1 MATKL
6 FTEKIDKTYDWG
18 GDEKTQGLSV
28 SGARVQEFI
37 KDSLNSKFGKI
48 YYDKDSTLM
57 ENGKIVVAEHNPTK
71 QYLIF
76 ADEYDFKIWGQSPAD
91 NAGLI
96 LGNFDA
102 PAPASIEITDRGNQ
116 TLTILDVDK
125 TKSFISFKYRVKKSD
140 GDYEKST
147 MSYTISINNNIY
159 GITNLPA
166 RQIDM
171 QTGNNDAFGEFYFG
185 GNDNELGQYLKTGIN
200 TITITL
206 TSLAFNVSVNIVYQ
220 YKILDLQLISDF
232 EYYKGI
238 SLTNDAIRLNI
249 NATGMGTKL
258 LNVFIDG
265 QQLNDLNDL
274 TEPQKFNKSDA
285 FIGVANN
292 VQYELLLPFK
302 DSNDLYKTWATV
314 GLHNIQFYFYIV
326 DENGQAIK
334 SKTLYYDFVLT
345 NIGATHESYVLF
357 AREFDNGTL
366 FENGSRM
373 SITSEQY
380 TPINVQYAIYDN
392 ANSGNTDNGKK
403 ILVNIKLEYKDKTIS
418 SEPIWTTEQSV
429 ASGSVS
435 EINYISSIYGS
446 TTLTIT
452 NTMNTTNTNTK
463 VKVVDVE
470 INKSSVEVSKETDKL
485 LLELSALNRSNSE
498 TEEKRTDWSYEYNDG
513 IRTTVYKAQFNNVL
527 WNLQNGWKDNC
538 LVLNN
543 NATVTIPI
551 NLFAQY
557 QNGLTFEIDFETENV
572 QDDDAVVMQY
582 GIENGEHIFIKA
594 CSAEL
599 QSHNKINIHTNYK
612 DGSRQKIQ
620 FIFGYNGTDTEAANN
635 LEMPYL
641 MYIVVNGILDRVA
654 QFTSIDSIASTADE
668 YQNIVIGNTDNKV
681 TTKIHSIR
689 IYRKALTLDQCV
701 DNNIADSTDVRR
713 KYLKNDIYAAD
724 GKTIDINKLLGSDI
738 SVPVMTIYGDV
749 EDSIV
754 QVFNKKSNVP
764 VDVLYQDPNN
774 PEFNFFAHDA
784 WLSNQGTSSMNYP
797 RRNLRLYFNKKAD
810 ANTLYGFGT
819 TARYDYKTRVWW
831 GLTDSQIIKDIQ
843 TGAIEDLDSPIR
855 DTADANKY
863 YYPLYN
869 KKSFKKKGT
878 EISVDVA
885 KMFVHSGIS
894 IYSDAAGS
902 TKIKNLNKYVNEN
915 PGASVYALGAY
926 TRFKNKDLY
935 TDRWTLK
942 CDYAESSMTHNG
954 GVGRLWG
961 DVMRDVVIGSNGFRY
976 STEGEKIQDETPGI
990 TNAQAAAKQYNNAHK
1005 GEKITINGV
1014 TQDLIYGDIR
1024 TSCDCRPI
1032 VIVNKPR
1039 IKNGNTYSEDFGE
1052 AIFLGLYNIMTD
1064 KGSTPLFGFE
1074 DLKDEDGKLLFDA
1087 SHTECWECLQN
1098 GSNIAQMNDFV
1109 TDDTDGSTVPYTA
1122 QFDKDG
1128 KYESGGNDN
1137 EDRPLFAS
1145 YESRWP
1151 DPDDINDVKTNNLET
1166 LIRFVNYCKD
1176 AVSVTVG
1183 GKDGYTL
1190 SDFTHIT
1197 EDQALQLSELKDTPS
1212 RAVEVEGLENL
1223 TKWNGLLYMGVPATS
1238 YKDKTTDFYQK
1249 DGDGNVIYDPVT
1261 QKPVLSDTSEWVSAV
1276 SKKVYYFQDYAA
1288 QNVTGSSFSPLYEA
1302 GDTPANKV
1310 AAVLRQLES
1319 NRPYV
1324 FTESVDESQIE
1335 YIEYEYYDGAGDI
1348 WYVLDNT
1355 YSRTDIKKIVNNST
1369 LKNDIYTGKVLTY
1382 DGKRWKNR
1390 EEGLKLWDENDAWV
1404 TVYLTPQGTRYTYVN
1419 EMGQV
1424 TQYNSGEEVVTEVG
1438 SNTWTGSFKGATL
1451 FDYFKDKKY
1460 EHFDVWKLACYYVY
1474 LMRFAAVDQV
1484 IKNTMMTTE
1493 DGKHYYF
1500 INYDNDTTMGV
1511 RNDGYLAYDW
1521 KIDRNSYDDSIGSYC
1536 YAGFGSVLWNL
1547 LEQDDDFMD
1556 KVQQVATAM
1565 VTSNVLTYDIALET
1579 FNVKQAGTWN
1589 ERLYNNSELYKYI
1602 DIYLDRES
1610 NSPYTNIKYLPFL
1623 QGSRASHRE
1632 WWLRHRFDLYDSKWS
1647 AGEYKT
1653 NDMLLY
1659 MSATASPNQPKNIF
1673 TIVSGNK
1680 YYYTV
1685 QTNGRTLGNNFV
1697 ELEADTQ
1704 HTFVTT
1710 SPLAIGD
1717 PMTVL
1722 GAYNIKKLDLSENRD
1737 QLGAGG
1743 ITFRWDD
1750 SKFTSKMTELIFGG
1764 EKTVDQQNPCSIGV
1778 IVNLN
1783 KLTALE
1789 VLDIRTCYRLT
1800 SDPDISNLGS
1810 LRKFLAAGS
1819 NISTFLPAKGIM
1831 LEEVSL
1837 PQTITTIK
1845 LDNVSLEAFDYTP
1858 NIYLKNLEVYNVT
1871 GSALEGHKLFDF
1883 IINWYLSFKT
1893 QKVKISG
1900 CTCNIEFAN
1909 IEMKE
1914 AYTSDLDTYNEHPE
1928 YGYYPQL
1935 SSILEDGQ
1943 KVISSI
1949 DLLNKI
1955 KNDFGFSIDEN
1966 NNKQENFVIESGVLK
1981 IYGNADN
1988 KGLTIDDYNNLKN
2001 TTYTNDTKKLW
2012 NDSAFSALSP
2022 FHFDT
2027 EESVFIS
2034 ITDINGYDA
2043 KYISYN
2049 EYDNIWNITSEHTAK
2064 IRIIMFPA
2072 DNNRV
2077 MNFTPGYFNK
2087 TINKYSTWPGYN
2099 VSTKV
2104 YSYNSSTFVNNND
2117 DTATI
2122 NIARL
2127 NVDAD
2132 YQIAITPSLNGVNSA
2147 TQIVRINAKAVAEPQ
2162 PNDVYF
2168 TRQYIDNN
2176 GIEQT
2181 ATIDYS
2187 TGERLQKID
2196 TYEYTVKFNLD
2207 SYSNYDEKYNIDVL
2221 KVDASFNR
2229 NVLEQDNDYGT
2240 LESYVENDEFKF
2252 KYTPKISPNAFTSG
2266 NNINF
2271 SIYLFTTL
2279 DNSTNSIVKSEFDFT
2294 LSKQDITGIGLV
2306 FKDTDNNKDV
2316 EKVDDVF
2323 IMEHYIK
2330 EYKTPEVR
2338 YTYQLNINPDNYNV
2352 PINSITIENTS
2363 DDLFSGVN
2371 VEYSQQTIVSD
2382 NIKTFD
2388 IVLPIRN
2395 RNTVHENAEITI
2407 TIETP
2412 FNTIV
2417 EKCNVTI
2424 GMYFADEI
2432 KLIRYKTT
2440 TLAFPDDDSNQ
2451 SNKLT
2456 LLKDGLTTNYIYEFH
2471 IYSLINNELYVWGN
2485 QNDSV
2490 VDQLYSNNPHYITS
2504 DKISNYTQE
2513 LQLLENNDSQ
2523 EYGNIYEL
2531 IQQGIEDITFNNIS
2545 QNAIN
2550 SNTFTITVSGENI
2563 FTLGGILKYSISIL
2577 GKQKEYNNDLIVSR
2591 VPAITTNFNINSSSI
2606 IPYNGIETESQNSG
2620 SGIYFFDKNLNIY
2633 NINGVSL
2640 LDDSIKGNLDKFI
2653 LSMLFVYNDSNDQ
2666 RHFVSLDP
2674 WKLDEMCYWWNS
2686 NSSFWKLSNNDM
2698 IMVFGE
2704 NIGLSNILCG
2714 NNIVSSINDL
2724 LNEHSKQE
2732 IFVNMYK
2739 YYKLIVWYRLINS
2752 GMNSSDGTD
2761 TKFKVTSANGITQEE
2776 RYDIENCITNIS
2788 EDNFKKL
2795 CTYYHYNKIVVTP
2808 DLDETNANAIG
2819 KEMLFYHIN
2828 TYKSYANNIVAI
2840 PLTSEEYVQIF
2851 EHYNVIKDGLNKLQ
2865 GIIADNTLKNKYNT
2879 TFGEALTK
2887 NITNSFDFIP
2897 YTGES
2902 TDLNVIYKSIQDDPN
2917 VSSEL
2922 YGSGK
2927 SINEFVYSRRFW
2939 SLNLNEDLTPR
2950 GTHNSNPNNG
2960 FVQVFET
2967 NNLSKYIVLK
2977 NIGMTSGSNPANIGS
2992 YRLNCTAKANCLFG
3006 AYPLN

>member
-57 ENGKIVVAEHNPTK
+57 ENGKIVVAEHTPTK

-76 ADEYDFKIWGQSPAD
+76 ADDYDFKLWGQSPAD

-125 TKSFISFKYRVKKSD
+125 DKSFISFKYRVKKSD

-166 RQIDM
+166 RQLDM

-206 TSLAFNVSVNIVYQ
+206 TSLAFNVSVNVIYQ
-220 YKILDLQLISDF
+220 YKILDLQLTSDF

-249 NATGMGTKL
+249 NATGMGTKI

-265 QQLNDLNDL
+265 EQLNDLNDL

-302 DSNDLYKTWATV
+302 NSNNEYKSWATV
-314 GLHNIQFYFYIV
+314 GLHNIQFYFYIT

-357 AREFDNGTL
+357 AREFDNGTI
-366 FENGSRM
+366 FENGSKM

-380 TPINVQYAIYDN
+380 TPINVEYAVYDN

-403 ILVNIKLEYKDKTIS
+403 ILVDIKLEYKDKTIS

-446 TTLTIT
+446 TVLTIT

-470 INKSSVEVSKETDKL
+470 INKSSVEISKETDKL

-543 NATVTIPI
+543 GATVTIPI

-572 QDDDAVVMQY
+572 QDDEAEIMKY
-582 GIENGEHIFIKA
+582 GVENGEHIFIKA

-620 FIFGYNGTDTEAANN
+620 FIFGYNGNDTESANN

-654 QFTSIDSIASTADE
+654 QFTSIDSISSTADE
-668 YQNIVIGNTDNKV
+668 YQNIVIGNLDNKV

-713 KYLKNDIYAAD
+713 KYLKNDIYDTD

-738 SVPVMTIYGDV
+738 SVPVMTIYGDI
-749 EDSIV
+749 ENSIV

-819 TARYDYKTRVWW
+819 TPRYDYKTRVWW

-869 KKSFKKKGT
+869 KKSFKKKGA
-878 EISVDVA
+878 EITVDVA

-894 IYSDAAGS
+894 IYSDAEGS

-915 PGASVYALGAY
+915 PGAPIYALGAY
-926 TRFKNKDLY
+926 TRFKTKDLY

-961 DVMRDVVIGSNGFRY
+961 DVMRDVVVGSNGFRY
-976 STEGEKIQDETPGI
+976 TIEGEKIQDETPGI
-990 TNAQAAAKQYNNAHK
+990 TNAQAAAKQYNNEHK

-1014 TQDLIYGDIR
+1014 QQDLVFGDIR

-1039 IKNGNTYSEDFGE
+1039 IKNGNTYEEDFGE

-1074 DLKDEDGKLLFDA
+1074 DLKDEDGRLLFDA

-1098 GSNIAQMNDFV
+1098 GSNLAQMNDFV
-1109 TDDTDGSTVPYTA
+1109 SDDTDGSTVPYV
-1122 QFDKDG
+1122 
-1128 KYESGGNDN
+1128 EGGNNN
-1137 EDRPLFAS
+1137 ENRPLFAS

-1166 LIRFVNYCKD
+1166 VIRFVNYCKD

-1249 DGDGNVIYDPVT
+1249 DSDGNVIYDPVT
-1261 QKPVLSDTSEWVSAV
+1261 QKPVLSDTSEWISTV

-1302 GDTPANKV
+1302 DDTPANKV

-1335 YIEYEYYDGAGDI
+1335 YVEYEYYDGAGDI

-1355 YSRTDIKKIVNNST
+1355 YSRTDIKKTVNNTT
-1369 LKNDIYTGKVLTY
+1369 LKNEIYTGKVLTY

-1438 SNTWTGSFKGATL
+1438 SNNWTGSFKGATL

-1579 FNVKQAGTWN
+1579 FNVKQAATWN

-1680 YYYTV
+1680 YYYTI

-1743 ITFRWDD
+1743 ITFRWDE

-1783 KLTALE
+1783 KLSALE
-1789 VLDIRTCYRLT
+1789 VLDIRTCNKLT

-1819 NISTFLPAKGIM
+1819 NISTFLPAKGLM

-1845 LDNVSLEAFDYTP
+1845 LDNVSLETFDYTP
-1858 NIYLKNLEVYNVT
+1858 DIYLKNLEVYNVT

-1883 IINWYLSFKT
+1883 IINWYLSFKS
-1893 QKVKISG
+1893 QGIKISG
-1900 CTCNIEFAN
+1900 CTCNIEFSN
-1909 IEMKE
+1909 IELKE
-1914 AYTSDLDTYNEHPE
+1914 AYTSDSNIYAEHPE
-1928 YGYYPQL
+1928 YGYYSKL
-1935 SSILEDGQ
+1935 SSILEGDT
-1943 KVISSI
+1943 KVISGI
-1949 DLLNKI
+1949 DLINKI

-1966 NNKQENFVIESGVLK
+1966 NNKKENFVIESGVLK
-1981 IYGNADN
+1981 VYGSADN
-1988 KGLTIDDYNNLKN
+1988 KGLTIEDYNTLKN
-2001 TTYTNDTKKLW
+2001 TTYVNDTKKLW
-2012 NDSAFSALSP
+2012 DDTAFSALSP
-2022 FHFDT
+2022 FHFDA
-2027 EESVFIS
+2027 EESIFINV
-2034 ITDINGYDA
+2034 TDINGYDA

-2049 EYDNIWNITSEHTAK
+2049 EYDNIWNIVSEHTAK

-2087 TINKYSTWPGYN
+2087 TTNKYMTWPGYN

-2104 YSYNSSTFVNNND
+2104 YSYNNSTFVNNND

-2127 NVDAD
+2127 TVDAD
-2132 YQIAITPSLNGVNSA
+2132 YQIAITPSLNGVNSS
-2147 TQIVRINAKAVAEPQ
+2147 TQIVRIIAKAVSEPRA
-2162 PNDVYF
+2162 NDVYF

-2176 GIEQT
+2176 GEEQT
-2181 ATIDYS
+2181 KTVDYLN
-2187 TGERLQKID
+2187 GENLQKID
-2196 TYEYTVKFNLD
+2196 AYDYTVKFNLD
-2207 SYSNYDEKYNIDVL
+2207 SYATYDDKYNVDIV
-2221 KVDASFNR
+2221 KVESSFNK
-2229 NVLEQDNDYGT
+2229 NVIEQDNDFGT
-2240 LESYVENDEFKF
+2240 LESYIENDEFKF
-2252 KYTPKISPNAFTSG
+2252 RYTPKISSNAFTGG
-2266 NNINF
+2266 NNSINF
-2271 SIYLFTTL
+2271 NIYLFTTL
-2279 DNSTNSIVKSEFDFT
+2279 NNSSNSIVKSEFDFT
-2294 LSKQDITGIGLV
+2294 LSKQDITGIELL
-2306 FKDTDNNKDV
+2306 FKDNN
-2316 EKVDDVF
+2316 VDKAIDKIDDIF
-2323 IMEHYIK
+2323 IIEHYIK

-2352 PINSITIENTS
+2352 PIDSITIENTS
-2363 DDLFSGVN
+2363 DDLFSAVN
-2371 VEYSQQTIVSD
+2371 VEYNQQNIITD
-2382 NIKTFD
+2382 DIKTFD

-2395 RNTVHENAEITI
+2395 RNTIHENAEITI
-2407 TIETP
+2407 TINTP

-2417 EKCNVTI
+2417 EKCNVTV

-2432 KLIRYKTT
+2432 RLIRYKNSK
-2440 TLAFPDDDSNQ
+2440 LNLDDDSSQ
-2451 SNKLT
+2451 SNRLT
-2456 LLKDGLTTNYIYEFH
+2456 VLKDNSDINYIYEFH

-2485 QNDSV
+2485 QNDSI
-2490 VDQLYSNNPHYITS
+2490 VDKLYDNQPHYLS
-2504 DKISNYTQE
+2504 DNKISEYTQG
-2513 LQLLENNDSQ
+2513 LQLLENTDSE
-2523 EYGNIYEL
+2523 EYGNIYE
-2531 IQQGIEDITFNNIS
+2531 IIEMDIEDIIFDDNIS
-2545 QNAIN
+2545 KNIVNTNIFNIN
-2550 SNTFTITVSGENI
+2550 VKGENI
-2563 FTLGGILKYSISIL
+2563 FTLGGTLKYNINVL
-2577 GKQKEYNNDLIVSR
+2577 GKQKEYTNDLVISR
-2591 VPAITTNFNINSSSI
+2591 VPAISTNFNINSDSI
-2606 IPYNGIETESQNSG
+2606 IPYNGTEVDSTISG
-2620 SGIYFFDKNLNIY
+2620 SGIYYFDKNLNIY
-2633 NINGVSL
+2633 DINGVNS
-2640 LDDSIKGNLDKFI
+2640 LDDSIKTNIDKYI
-2653 LSMLFVYNDSNDQ
+2653 LSMLFVYTDSNNV

-2674 WKLDEMCYWWNS
+2674 WQLEETGYWWN
-2686 NSSFWKLSNNDM
+2686 NSSTFWSTTNNDM

-2704 NIGLSNILCG
+2704 NIGLDNILRGNSNITTL
-2714 NNIVSSINDL
+2714 SDL
-2724 LNEHSKQE
+2724 LENYSKQD

-2739 YYKLIVWYRLINS
+2739 YYKLITWFRFINNNNS
-2752 GMNSSDGTD
+2752 GSYNSPDGSNAR
-2761 TKFKVTSANGITQEE
+2761 FRVSPANGISQEE
-2776 RYDIENCITNIS
+2776 ESDIRNCIDNIS
-2788 EDNFKKL
+2788 EENFKKL
-2795 CTYYHYNKIVVTP
+2795 CTYYHYNKIIVTP
-2808 DLDETNANAIG
+2808 DIDATNANEIG

-2828 TYKSYANNIVAI
+2828 AYKDYANNIVSI
-2840 PLTSEEYVQIF
+2840 PLTSEDYIQVF
-2851 EHYNVIKDGLNKLQ
+2851 EHYDLISHGLNKLQ
-2865 GIIADNTLKNKYNT
+2865 GIVGDNTLKNKYGT
-2879 TFGEALTK
+2879 DYGTALIK
-2887 NITNSFDFIP
+2887 NINSSFDF
-2897 YTGES
+2897 TEKTDENG
-2902 TDLNVIYKSIQDDPN
+2902 DLNVIYEDIRNNEN
-2917 VSSEL
+2917 VLSEL
-2922 YGSGK
+2922 YGSNK
-2927 SINEFVYSRRFW
+2927 STNDFVYSRRFW
-2939 SLNLNEDLTPR
+2939 SLNLEEDLKPR
-2950 GTHNSNPNNG
+2950 GSHHTNANKG
-2960 FVQVFET
+2960 FVQVFNT
-2967 NNLSKYIVLK
+2967 NNSSKLLVLK
-2977 NIGMTSGSNPANIGS
+2977 NIGILSGTNNIVSTRMTCI
-2992 YRLNCTAKANCLFG
+2992 YKVNCLFG
-3006 AYPLN
+3006 AYPLTN